1 MDSPKDWSRGI
12 SDNQQATRRRA
23 KKERKIGLETQTM
36 TMAKQKK
43 KQNEANKANK
53 AQSGAKTTT
62 NLTVIVATYLVVGG
76 SR

>member
-1 MDSPKDWSRGI
+1 V
-12 SDNQQATRRRA
+12 
-23 KKERKIGLETQTM
+23 KKERKSGLGKQTM

-53 AQSGAKTTT
+53 AQFGAKTTT
-62 NLTVIVATYLVVGG
+62 NLTAIVATYLVVGG